1 MRLQA
6 RLALAVAAA
15 ASVAIF
21 VMATAFWV
29 VAAREQRDSVD
40 QSLIEVVEQPR
51 RLAEEVI
58 QAQGDRRPVR
68 PGRGFGDIFDEAAAA
83 DDRLFARIRFTRN
96 DGRVVVDEG
105 LPFVEAEDKPR
116 IITVT
121 VDGERFRM
129 AVAEVGDQRGGGTL
143 QVARNVEDV
152 ERSLSQLRR
161 QILLGSLLGIALAA
175 LLGALVARRLTKPI
189 SEVAAAAQQMA
200 VRQDLPH
207 RIETDRTDEVGDL
220 ADSFNRMVSALEVSR
235 EQQQRLVGDA
245 SHELRT
251 PLTSLRLKIDLL
263 DSTPDL
269 PAAQRQELLS
279 GAALELE
286 RLSELVTEL
295 VDLATDPTAGD
306 EIPLSVDL
314 GSLAR
319 DVAENVRRSS
329 GRDIEVVT
337 DETIA
342 VVRERGVRRA
352 ISNLLD
358 NAVKYSPP
366 ASPIVLE
373 QRTGHLE
380 VRDSGPGLPDDA
392 LDAVFDRFYRAPSA
406 RTQPGNGIGL
416 AIVKRVAELHGG
428 EVWARN
434 APTGGAVVGFSVAV
448 PAHPAPEQAE

>member
-1 MRLQA
+1 MRLQG

-40 QSLIEVVEQPR
+40 RSLLEVVEQPR

-58 QAQGDRRPVR
+58 QAQGDRRPNR
-68 PGRGFGDIFDEAAAA
+68 PGRGFDEIFDEASAA
-83 DDRLFARIRFTRN
+83 DDRLFARVRFTRN
-96 DGRVVVDEG
+96 DGRVLVDEG
-105 LPFVEAEDKPR
+105 LPYVEATEDPR
-116 IITVT
+116 MITVT

-129 AVAEVGDQRGGGTL
+129 AVAAVGDQRGGGTL

-152 ERSLSQLRR
+152 ERSLGQLRR
-161 QILLGSLLGIALAA
+161 QILFGSLLGVALAA
-175 LLGALVARRLTKPI
+175 VLGAFVARRLSKPI
-189 SEVAAAAQQMA
+189 SEVAAAAHQMA
-200 VRQDLPH
+200 VRQDLPQ

-220 ADSFNRMVSALEVSR
+220 ASSFNRMVSALEVSR

-269 PAAQRQELLS
+269 PAPQRQELLS
-279 GAALELE
+279 GAAIELE

-306 EIPLSVDL
+306 EVPVAVDL
-314 GSLAR
+314 GALAR
-319 DVAENVRRSS
+319 EGAENARHSS
-329 GRDIEVVT
+329 GRNIEVRT
-337 DETIA
+337 DETVA

-352 ISNLLD
+352 VSNLLD
-358 NAVKYSPP
+358 NAVKYSP
-366 ASPIVLE
+366 AGSEIVLE
-373 QRTGHLE
+373 QRGGHLE
-380 VRDSGPGLPDDA
+380 VRDTGPGLPADA
-392 LDAVFDRFYRAPSA
+392 LDSVFDRFYRAPSA

-434 APTGGAVVGFSVAV
+434 APTGGAVVGFSVMAG
-448 PAHPAPEQAE
+448 PPPT